1 MKKQHQKT
9 KIRFALDEREI
20 VGNHFAKLTRL
31 LQEEERRDRDLFKTQ
46 VSDKNPEQRERGG
59 RALLRLVLRNTNYN
73 PAGQRLLTFGLASGR
88 AIPRYVLQVGD
99 VVQLSGILTP
109 KIARPSG
116 TVYEKDRSTITIAFA
131 RQLPGWVGKSAL
143 YQLSQSENK
152 TTFDRMYEALRET
165 GQAEHNQPAVLRDIS
180 LGLRKPRF
188 HDPVQPGQIA
198 FFNPN
203 LNALQQKAVCLA
215 LESEDVLL
223 VHGPPGTGKTSVL
236 IEIIRQARKREESVL
251 VSAPSNAACDHI
263 VECLQACGVPVM
275 RLGHPARIGEHLR
288 QHTLSYKLAN
298 HDYAKLINDHEA
310 RLDQIDRQRAWRQ
323 EKREFTLSEKHNLD
337 GEVKYIRD
345 EIRKLRAEIF
355 SQVWHVADV
364 VVATHALCGDPA
376 VKTKEFQW
384 VIIDEATQ
392 GVEPATWIPAS
403 RGGKV
408 ILAGDHFQLAPTVM
422 SSRQGAESLRT
433 TLFERLQDTLEEASK
448 IRLERQYRMHE
459 HIMHFS
465 SKEFYDGKL
474 IADESVRRHTLAGLP
489 NVKKQEATETPIIFL
504 DTAGLG
510 YDETRE
516 PGSESRFNRP
526 EAELVCKEYGHLIK
540 AGVDAQA
547 IGIISPYSAQV
558 KLLLSL
564 LQKDEWDADQ
574 GIGPEIDSIDAFQ
587 GREKEAIIVSLVR
600 SNLTGDIGFLADT
613 RRMNVALTR
622 ARRKLIVIG
631 DSATLAALP
640 FYQDFLR
647 YIESIQAYRS
657 AWEYVS

>member
-1 MKKQHQKT
+1 MKKHHQKT
-9 KIRFALDEREI
+9 KIRYALDEREI
-20 VGNHFAKLTRL
+20 VSGHFAKLTRL
-31 LQEEERRDRDLFKTQ
+31 LQEEARRERDLFKTQ
-46 VSDKNPEQRERGG
+46 VLDKNPEQRERGG
-59 RALLRLVLRNTNYN
+59 RALLRLVITGLSYN
-73 PAGQRLLTFGLASGR
+73 PSGQRLLSFGLASGR
-88 AIPRYVLQVGD
+88 SIPRYALQVGD

-109 KIARPSG
+109 KIERPSG
-116 TVYEKDRSTITIAFA
+116 TVYEKNAKAITVAFA
-131 RQLPGWVGKSAL
+131 RQLPGWVGKSGL

-152 TTFDRMYEALRET
+152 TTFDRMYEALREV
-165 GQAEHNQPAVLRDIS
+165 GGAQHNQAAVLRNIS

-188 HDPVQPGQIA
+188 HDPVTPGQVN
-198 FFNPN
+198 FFNKN
-203 LNALQQKAVCLA
+203 LNELQQKAVCLA

-236 IEIIRQARKREESVL
+236 IEMIRQARKCDKSVL

-275 RLGHPARIGEHLR
+275 RLGHPARIAEHIR
-288 QHTLSYKLAN
+288 RHTLGYKLAN
-298 HDYAKLINDHEA
+298 HAYAKLISDHEA
-310 RLDQIDRQRAWRQ
+310 RLDQIGRQRAWRQ
-323 EKREFTLSEKHNLD
+323 EKREFTLSEKNNLE

-345 EIRKLRAEIF
+345 EIRNLRAEIF
-355 SQVWHVADV
+355 RQVWHVADV

-408 ILAGDHFQLAPTVM
+408 VLAGDHFQLAPTVT
-422 SSRQGAESLRT
+422 SPRRGPDSLRT
-433 TLFERLQDTLEEASK
+433 TLFERLQDTLEDSSK

-459 HIMHFS
+459 QIMHFS
-465 SKEFYDGKL
+465 SKEFYDGQL
-474 IADESVRRHTLAGLP
+474 TADESVRQHTLAGLP
-489 NVKKQEATETPIIFL
+489 NVKKQEVTETPVVFL

-516 PGSESRFNRP
+516 PGSESRFNRA
-526 EAELVCKEYGHLIK
+526 EAELVCKEYEHLIK

-600 SNLTGDIGFLADT
+600 SNLTGDIGFLGDT

-631 DSATLAALP
+631 DSATIATLP

-647 YIESIQAYRS
+647 YIESIHAYRS